1 MEKIKFTIPISEYKI
16 QKNHKIISIG
26 SCFAQSMGERL
37 EKNGFSILNQPFGT
51 IFHPLAIQK
60 LFSDSAVLEK
70 DLMQRDGL
78 WVHPDFHSVFKNES
92 KEKVVFNILEQRKIV
107 NELIQKADW
116 LILTFG
122 TSFRYFD
129 KNLNQYIANCH
140 KQPQK
145 RFNKVF
151 ISMEEMALSLI
162 PFFKELNSKN
172 KKLRIMLTVS
182 PVRHT
187 KDGIME
193 NMVSKSNLRLL
204 TDRLNNE
211 LDFVD
216 YFPAYEIMMDELRDY
231 GFYKSDLIHP
241 SEEAEDYIWE
251 KFQETFF

>member
-1 MEKIKFTIPISEYKI
+1 MKKIHFKIPISENKI
-16 QKNHKIISIG
+16 EANHKIISIG

-51 IFHPLAIQK
+51 IFHPMSIQK

-78 WVHPDFHSVFKNES
+78 WVHPDFHSVFKNKS
-92 KEKVVFNILEQRKIV
+92 KEKVINDILEKRKIV
-107 NELIQKADW
+107 NEFIQDANW

-129 KNLNQYIANCH
+129 KTLNQFIANCH

-145 RFNKVF
+145 RFDKIF
-151 ISMEEMALSLI
+151 ISLEEMEIELGS
-162 PFFKELNSKN
+162 FFEELKVKNKEL
-172 KKLRIMLTVS
+172 RILLTVS

-193 NMVSKSNLRLL
+193 NMASKSNLRILSE
-204 TDRLNNE
+204 RLKQT
-211 LDFVD
+211 FTYVD

-231 GFYKSDLIHP
+231 GFYNPDLIHP
-241 SEEAEDYIWE
+241 NQQAEDYIWE
-251 KFQETFF
+251 KFQETYF